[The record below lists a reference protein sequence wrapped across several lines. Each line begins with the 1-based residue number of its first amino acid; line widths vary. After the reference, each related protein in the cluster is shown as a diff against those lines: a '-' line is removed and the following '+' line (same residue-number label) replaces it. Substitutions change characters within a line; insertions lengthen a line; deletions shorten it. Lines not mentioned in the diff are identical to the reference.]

1 MDLNCCVPAGRFARL
16 PVAVDRGAAYDV
28 FSPGVDVFGHVN
40 LGFTLNDAPLLTR
53 SDEVC
58 GLRSPVS

>member
-1 MDLNCCVPAGRFARL
+1 M